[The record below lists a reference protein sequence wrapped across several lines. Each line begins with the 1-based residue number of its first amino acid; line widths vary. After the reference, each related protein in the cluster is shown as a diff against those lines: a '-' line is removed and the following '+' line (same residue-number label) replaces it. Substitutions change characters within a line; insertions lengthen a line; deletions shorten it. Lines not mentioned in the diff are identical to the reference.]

1 MNGFSP
7 VPAYPP
13 IDFGGVARSN
23 VETLR
28 FTAGLDLTKETDDDR
43 YEGPSDGSFRLARFN
58 AKPRMLF

>member
-28 FTAGLDLTKETDDDR
+28 FTAGLDLTKERTTIATKD
-43 YEGPSDGSFRLARFN
+43 LATAAFV
-58 AKPRMLF
+58 